1 VHTEG
6 KIISGHILKKQEEN
20 QNNQQAE
27 NENIDMSEGAKELSA
42 GQKAKLISLY
52 DEWLAD
58 TCDLLQ
64 NFSKGTKIKK
74 NSVLSIIDKI
84 LLVCPENKNFFL
96 SIAQERETTEYLFAH
111 SLNMAIISV
120 IIGAGLKY
128 NNANLRL
135 LGVAAY
141 FADIGMFKIPK
152 HIREKQVALTQAD
165 IQLIKTH
172 PIHSNKML
180 QNYGQFPEIIAEVVM
195 QVHENFDGTGYPQ
208 GKKGDEIHEYAKI
221 ISIADTFDAMTK
233 KRSFRQEKIPHNIMK
248 EMLKL
253 VEKKFD
259 PKIMRVFLSTMAIYP
274 IGSMV
279 QLNTKELGLV
289 IDINEASPLKP
300 KVKILYDSQLKKVNN
315 EDIKIIDLMK
325 NEEYKI
331 IGVINPKALGIS
343 IVDEI

>member
-1 VHTEG
+1 
-6 KIISGHILKKQEEN
+6 
-20 QNNQQAE
+20 
-27 NENIDMSEGAKELSA
+27 
-42 GQKAKLISLY
+42 
-52 DEWLAD
+52 
-58 TCDLLQ
+58 
-64 NFSKGTKIKK
+64 
-74 NSVLSIIDKI
+74 
-84 LLVCPENKNFFL
+84 
-96 SIAQERETTEYLFAH
+96 
-111 SLNMAIISV
+111 
-120 IIGAGLKY
+120 
-128 NNANLRL
+128 
-135 LGVAAY
+135 
-141 FADIGMFKIPK
+141 
-152 HIREKQVALTQAD
+152 
-165 IQLIKTH
+165 
-172 PIHSNKML
+172 
-180 QNYGQFPEIIAEVVM
+180 
-195 QVHENFDGTGYPQ
+195 DGTGYPQ

-315 EDIKIIDLMK
+315 EDIKIIDLIK